1 MKPIF
6 LHLILVVAPFV
17 RIINNLTSFYKKI
30 LALQV
35 QKLQYIGSTWQVQ
48 KLKLIGSFWHK
59 KDTITV
65 GDTRGGTAL

>member
-1 MKPIF
+1 MKLIF
-6 LHLILVVAPFV
+6 LHLILVVSPFV
-17 RIINNLTSFYKKI
+17 RIINILTSFYKKI